1 MRPKSIV
8 LVVLAVG
15 CGLVASIGVSQFL
28 EARNK
33 PVEQGDKQA
42 VFVALKDIAPNEEF
56 TAQNIKLEEWPKN
69 IVPAGALTKIEE
81 VEGKR
86 SRMKLYV
93 GEPILASKLVG
104 DADSTGAAKDIPA
117 GYRVTHVKVDSVTG
131 SSNLIL
137 PGDRVDVLVFR
148 NTNSDLNA
156 TAARIVLQD
165 IKVFAV
171 DTHTET
177 EYAQTK
183 NDQGEPMTAKTIA
196 LLVTPEQSLILHTAQ
211 EISGALRLVLR
222 NPTDD
227 AHVNAAAVT
236 IGDIFGPELRSDRKA
251 EQGGVKEKSDITA
264 WLTQQKE
271 RETSEGS
278 GPAPPIPPAPARR
291 KMIVML
297 GSEVSQV
304 EFPGDGQLPTQPV
317 KMGSADQSLQPGVSQ
332 FPGNGQPSDMPL
344 QTPPDDQSQTTDEN

>member
-8 LVVLAVG
+8 LVVLAIG

-28 EARNK
+28 EARGK
-33 PVEQGDKQA
+33 PAEQGDKQA
-42 VFVALKDIAPNEEF
+42 VFVALAEIAPNEEF

-86 SRMKLYV
+86 SKVKLYV

-104 DADSTGAAKDIPA
+104 VDDATGAAKDIPA
-117 GYRVTHVKVDSVTG
+117 GFRVAHVKVDSVTG

-177 EYAQTK
+177 EYAQSK
-183 NDQGEPMTAKTIA
+183 NEPGEPMTARSIA

-211 EISGALRLVLR
+211 EIAGNLSLVLR
-222 NPTDD
+222 NPSDD
-227 AHVNAAAVT
+227 AHVNAAAVS
-236 IGDIFGPELRSDRKA
+236 IGDIFGPEVRSDRKL
-251 EQGGVKEKSDITA
+251 EQTDKEKGDITA

-271 RETSEGS
+271 REATEDPQ
-278 GPAPPIPPAPARR
+278 PAPLAPPAPRR

-297 GSEVSQV
+297 GSELSEV
-304 EFPGDGQLPTQPV
+304 EFPGDGQLPSQPV
-317 KMGSADQSLQPGVSQ
+317 KLGGPNNSIQPGTSPL
-332 FPGNGQPSDMPL
+332 PGNTQQDDMPL
-344 QTPPDDQSQTTDEN
+344 QTPPDEQTENE

>member
-8 LVVLAVG
+8 LVLLAVG

-28 EARNK
+28 EARGK
-33 PVEQGDKQA
+33 PADQGDKQA
-42 VFVALKDIAPNEEF
+42 VFVALTDIAPNEEF

-104 DADSTGAAKDIPA
+104 EGEATGAAKDIPA
-117 GYRVTHVKVDSVTG
+117 GFRVTHVKVDSVTG

-177 EYAQTK
+177 EYAQSK
-183 NDQGEPMTAKTIA
+183 ADQNEAMTAKSIA

-211 EISGALRLVLR
+211 EISGSLRLVLR
-222 NPTDD
+222 NPTDE
-227 AHVNAAAVT
+227 AHVNAAAVS
-236 IGDIFGPELRSDRKA
+236 IGDIFGPEIRSNRRSEKGT
-251 EQGGVKEKSDITA
+251 EKEKGDITA

-271 RETSEGS
+271 QDGGQGS
-278 GPAPPIPPAPARR
+278 QPPSPPLPARR

-297 GSEVSQV
+297 GSEISEV

-317 KMGSADQSLQPGVSQ
+317 KTGSTNSATQSGVSQ
-332 FPGNGQPSDMPL
+332 LPGNSQPGDMPL
-344 QTPPDDQSQTTDEN
+344 QSPPDEQTGTTDQY